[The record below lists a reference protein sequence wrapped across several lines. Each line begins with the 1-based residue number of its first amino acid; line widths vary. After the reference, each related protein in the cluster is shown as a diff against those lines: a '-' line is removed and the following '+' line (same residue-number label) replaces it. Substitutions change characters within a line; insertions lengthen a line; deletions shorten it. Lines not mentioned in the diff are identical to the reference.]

1 MVVWYHTISSGDKQL
16 VKLDSV
22 MPHMTDTKLKQR
34 NLERKNGEIQ
44 ATVKLDDGIMPHLD

>member
-1 MVVWYHTISSGDKQL
+1 
-16 VKLDSV
+16 